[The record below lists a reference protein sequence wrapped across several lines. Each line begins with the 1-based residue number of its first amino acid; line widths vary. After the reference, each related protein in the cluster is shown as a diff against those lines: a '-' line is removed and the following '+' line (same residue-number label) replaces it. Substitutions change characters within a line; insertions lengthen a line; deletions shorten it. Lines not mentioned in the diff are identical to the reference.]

1 MFSGFAAAIFAG
13 VCGAADAA
21 VQYELTSKSYVDTEL
36 AKKQD
41 NLSAGTGIDITNNV
55 VKSTLDLTPF
65 ATTTDMQ
72 AADQAL
78 QGKIDAEASARAQ
91 ADAQIRTD
99 FAAADTA
106 LDGKIT
112 AEASAREAA
121 DTAISNKIG
130 TVADGKTVVD
140 MIADA
145 QTAATYDDTAVRG
158 LISAEATAREN
169 ADTAM
174 AEDIA
179 DLVAADTTI
188 RSDFAA
194 ADTALDGKITAEASA
209 REAADTAISNKI
221 GTVAE
226 GKTVVDMIAD
236 AQTAATYDDTAV
248 RGLISAEATA
258 RENAD
263 TAMAEDIADLV
274 AADTTIRS
282 DFAAA
287 DTALD
292 GKITAEASAREQADA
307 KVLTDAKKYTDD
319 EIAELNQSL
328 SGTSTNLGALTTRVA
343 TAEGEIDDLQAA
355 DTTIRSEF
363 AAADKALEDAY
374 KAADTT
380 LDGKISTNAQA
391 IADEATAREQA
402 DETLQGMIEDGDFV
416 SASGILTTKGG
427 YLVISDGFGNI
438 TLNQVAVVNGDGTT
452 DIITGESL

>member
-1 MFSGFAAAIFAG
+1 MKVKNIMFSGFAAAIFAG

-91 ADAQIRTD
+91 ADAQIRT
-99 FAAADTA
+99 
-106 LDGKIT
+106 
-112 AEASAREAA
+112 
-121 DTAISNKIG
+121 
-130 TVADGKTVVD
+130 
-140 MIADA
+140 
-145 QTAATYDDTAVRG
+145 
-158 LISAEATAREN
+158 
-169 ADTAM
+169 
-174 AEDIA
+174 
-179 DLVAADTTI
+179 
-188 RSDFAA
+188 DFAA